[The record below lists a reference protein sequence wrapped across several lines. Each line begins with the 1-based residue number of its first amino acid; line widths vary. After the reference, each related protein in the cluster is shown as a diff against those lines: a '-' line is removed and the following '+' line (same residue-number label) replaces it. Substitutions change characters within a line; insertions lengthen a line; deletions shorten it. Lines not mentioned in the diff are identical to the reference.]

1 MPDGD
6 KVVALPTGEKISFPA
21 GMDDNAINAEIAKS
35 FPKLAPAS
43 HPFEDSFAKSIGVNP
58 GQDVTKLGFGDIL
71 KQVAGGMGRGIK
83 ENYSKSVKDAGQIF
97 GTALAPFHMAAS
109 GIEGLASGIEG
120 GGRQML
126 HGDIKGG
133 AGTLLGTGAQ
143 LGLGMEAPEAASG
156 VAKGISSAGPSAGK
170 LANKYIGTADVLD
183 KLGKETTEAIAK
195 HNAKVDAIEQGNRE
209 TLTEARL
216 KSSAADDSVE
226 QANRQALGEARTK
239 YETKVNAI
247 GKANADTAATYQQKQ
262 NLLSVADRQ
271 TRDIVDKLPQ
281 VADAAE
287 AEMKQK
293 YEDLGIKGTRPAAEL
308 ANKIHDAVKSKLQG
322 SENYPPIIK
331 SILGDLDEQNP
342 LNQASIFK
350 GGGTQARG
358 GGLKGPNLADLPP
371 AVRAKVMATLSPEER
386 TLAGT
391 SAPASGDIGFNK
403 LQGYATEIAKAAR
416 GTTGDVHAA
425 LTNTRYGV
433 FEPMMREMAQAEGKT
448 GEYLAAKETAKQYHN
463 TFTNTASTAKGGSPL
478 ARALA
483 TADPLTGSLR
493 PDYVQ
498 AILGE
503 DKAFNVAHE
512 LLSRYERL
520 GAPMDSLASMKQN
533 LDAAFNL
540 PKGGKFRELPNK
552 ADVKLQ
558 EPPTTSEIGQLKKLP
573 EPPEMPTA
581 ADLQQQKADFI
592 RGKGKTMRSMGG
604 LRTTSDVMGIVG
616 TALGRP
622 EALAL
627 PLGRRVLGYGLEG
640 LADKL
645 SKLTPEELQQL
656 KTIQAKKVALK
667 TAQKARP

>member
-83 ENYSKSVKDAGQIF
+83 ENYSKSVKDAGPIF

-143 LGLGMEAPEAASG
+143 LGLGMEAPEATSG

-183 KLGKETTEAIAK
+183 KLGKETDEAIAK
-195 HNAKVDAIEQGNRE
+195 HNAKIDAIDKATKENEGN
-209 TLTEARL
+209 
-216 KSSAADDSVE
+216 
-226 QANRQALGEARTK
+226 
-239 YETKVNAI
+239 
-247 GKANADTAATYQQKQ
+247 YQQRQ
-262 NLLSVADRQ
+262 NLLSIADKH
-271 TRDIVDKLPQ
+271 TAAIAEKLPQ

-293 YEDLGIKGTRPAAEL
+293 YEALGIKGTRPAAEV
-308 ANKIHDAVKSKLQG
+308 ATKIEDAVKSKLQG
-322 SENYPPIIK
+322 SENYPPIVK
-331 SILGDLDEQNP
+331 SLLDDLNNQNP
-342 LNQASIFK
+342 LNQASVFQ
-350 GGGTQARG
+350 GAGQAARG
-358 GGLKGPNLADLPP
+358 TAKGAGNVSELSPKALEMMKRNNPELASELERTSGGP
-371 AVRAKVMATLSPEER
+371 AVPGGEI
-386 TLAGT
+386 
-391 SAPASGDIGFNK
+391 DFNK
-403 LQGYATEIAKAAR
+403 LQGYATEVAKAAR

-425 LTNTRYGV
+425 LTNVRYGV

-463 TFTNTASTAKGGSPL
+463 TFTNTASTAKGGSPI

-483 TADPLTGSLR
+483 AKDPITGELR

-498 AILGE
+498 AILSDE
-503 DKAFNVAHE
+503 KAFPVAQE
-512 LLSRYERL
+512 LLERFKHL
-520 GAPMDSLASMKQN
+520 GAPTNELEVMKSNLDGAAGLPKSMKWQT
-533 LDAAFNL
+533 A
-540 PKGGKFRELPNK
+540 PKE
-552 ADVKLQ
+552 
-558 EPPTTSEIGQLKKLP
+558 
-573 EPPEMPTA
+573 PEMPTA